1 MIRKRLASC
10 AAGLRRLLKDDR
22 GAEGLEKLLIIA
34 AIVLPLLGILIFY
47 GGEIRDW
54 LADMWGQVQ
63 SDSQNLTP

>member
-1 MIRKRLASC
+1 M
-10 AAGLRRLLKDDR
+10 
-22 GAEGLEKLLIIA
+22 IIA